1 MIGFRR
7 QGHWVCS
14 LSQQDGFLIH
24 DFLRTHGIETRSFVV
39 RGISG
44 WRRHWK
50 HLKFLVTFCWRERVD
65 IVYSHLEYAN
75 FIAAIAQ
82 FFIPSKV
89 FLCRHHAD
97 QYKFLSLDR
106 DWSYRITYTLAKRVI
121 AFSDRTR
128 EFMIREERI
137 PSNRII
143 RINLGYDFSIYP
155 PVRTE
160 HVERLKK
167 KYNAELLIVTV
178 GNFLPLKRPEASIHV
193 VKSLR
198 DEGLDAKL
206 VLLGQGELERSLTD
220 LAHRLGLAE
229 CVFFPGYVDNV
240 LEYLAASSF
249 VLHPSISEASCVSIK
264 EAGLV
269 GRPVVVC
276 ERVGDFD
283 EYITHGENGF
293 LVSADNFEEE
303 ARVIIREYRFE
314 ALKLA
319 QIGQRLKE
327 SVTSRFGI
335 ENVLPCY
342 DTINR
347 IQK

>member
-1 MIGFRR
+1 
-7 QGHWVCS
+7 
-14 LSQQDGFLIH
+14 
-24 DFLRTHGIETRSFVV
+24 
-39 RGISG
+39 
-44 WRRHWK
+44 
-50 HLKFLVTFCWRERVD
+50 
-65 IVYSHLEYAN
+65 
-75 FIAAIAQ
+75 
-82 FFIPSKV
+82 
-89 FLCRHHAD
+89 
-97 QYKFLSLDR
+97 
-106 DWSYRITYTLAKRVI
+106 
-121 AFSDRTR
+121 
-128 EFMIREERI
+128 
-137 PSNRII
+137 
-143 RINLGYDFSIYP
+143 
-155 PVRTE
+155 
-160 HVERLKK
+160 
-167 KYNAELLIVTV
+167 
-178 GNFLPLKRPEASIHV
+178 
-193 VKSLR
+193 
-198 DEGLDAKL
+198 
-206 VLLGQGELERSLTD
+206 
-220 LAHRLGLAE
+220 LAE

-283 EYITHGENGF
+283 EYITHRENGF
-293 LVSADNFEEE
+293 LVSADNFEED